1 VNGRS
6 SFPFSFDSGA
16 DARVRS
22 VFVPI
27 NKLLSSSA
35 IAKVQAKGVD
45 ESVDKCMTGKLC
57 MNWLG
62 DGSDAAYELRNSND
76 LQYKCLASGTSSLD
90 SGLQSVCA
98 AWDKCLPAES
108 KAVLTVLLKI
118 SGASLTGSSFA
129 DKAVLKASTQE
140 NLTKYADP
148 NGCIDPAVDDPE
160 SWDCECVEDMKT
172 SCGGVDEACFKGI
185 LCGKAEICQTWKD
198 DAECP
203 TFLVQKSE
211 DDISG
216 THSNDALGQRSQEMA
231 SSGIAASLDGSLQGK
246 CSQ

>member
-1 VNGRS
+1 VRGGWRKHGDCHRHQRNAYCVSEEHLPPSEPSSEPLRSTSSCPFCLVNIACNGLFNS
-6 SFPFSFDSGA
+6 A
-16 DARVRS
+16 
-22 VFVPI
+22 
-27 NKLLSSSA
+27 LLA
-35 IAKVQAKGVD
+35 
-45 ESVDKCMTGKLC
+45 
-57 MNWLG
+57 
-62 DGSDAAYELRNSND
+62 
-76 LQYKCLASGTSSLD
+76 CLASGTSSLD

-98 AWDKCLPAES
+98 AWDECLPAES
-108 KAVLTVLLKI
+108 KAVLKVLLKI

-129 DKAVLKASTQE
+129 DKVSTQG
-140 NLTKYADP
+140 NLTTYADP

-211 DDISG
+211 DEISG
-216 THSNDALGQRSQEMA
+216 THSSEALGQRSQAMLTRQKGQEDVDL
-231 SSGIAASLDGSLQGK
+231 SGSLDGSLGGK
-246 CSQ
+246 CTPETQ